1 MLTEAR
7 LIPVFIPS
15 TLKLPSRSTA
25 AVCDVP
31 FPPTGLMYATAPT
44 SGSPAEFITRPAI
57 APLGRSGGFAP
68 PEEGCCAHDVD
79 ARRKHNAT
87 PVPPAMVRLIS
98 NPVLS
103 IKGRLLSVS
112 NRQ

>member
-31 FPPTGLMYATAPT
+31 FPPTGLTYATAPT
-44 SGSPAEFITRPAI
+44 SGSPGEFITRPAI

-68 PEEGCCAHDVD
+68 PEEGCCAHDVE
-79 ARRKHNAT
+79 ARRRHNAT
-87 PVPPAMVRLIS
+87 LVPPATVRLSS
-98 NPVLS
+98 NLGLS
-103 IKGRLLSVS
+103 ITGLRPSVS
-112 NRQ
+112 